1 LDAMLCG
8 FFRLTKLPVA
18 TTFWRYVDSLGI
30 NQANAFLN
38 ILSALRDR
46 VWQLCEIEYYRIRI
60 SIDTTVETIFW
71 QPAGRPQ
78 RTRKK
83 RVKSLD
89 LTNNIDK
96 NKDDKRKD
104 LIPQIPSRYSDR
116 GLRIDENKDMGKDE
130 IEAYLSRDFYES
142 AAFDLL
148 SFLETKSPS
157 T

>member
-1 LDAMLCG
+1 VTILAEIQVIQG
-8 FFRLTKLPVA
+8 
-18 TTFWRYVDSLGI
+18 DSL
-30 NQANAFLN
+30 
-38 ILSALRDR
+38 
-46 VWQLCEIEYYRIRI
+46 Y
-60 SIDTTVETIFW
+60 
-71 QPAGRPQ
+71 
-78 RTRKK
+78 
-83 RVKSLD
+83 
-89 LTNNIDK
+89 
-96 NKDDKRKD
+96 KRKD